1 VTDSESSADTATREL
16 RHAVQRWLADDPDP
30 ETRVELEALM
40 DRLPDSAAELTDRFS
55 GPLTFGT
62 AGLRGPV
69 RAGPNGMNRAVVRG
83 AAAGLMAY
91 LWDSGA
97 RGPLVIGYDAR
108 TGSAA
113 FAQETAAVCTGAG
126 REALLLPGLLP
137 TPVLAFAVRKLGAA
151 AGVMVTAS
159 HNPSADNGYKVYLAD
174 GAQLAPPADEA
185 IEAAIRAVPS
195 LIDVPLGPPGRE
207 LGPEVLES
215 YLDAVAGLVDPSS
228 ARELS
233 VAYTP
238 MHGVG
243 GATMVRAFER
253 AGFAAPSVVA
263 EQADPDPRF
272 PTVAFPNPEEPGATD
287 LLLALAENI
296 HADLAIASD
305 PDADRCAV
313 AVPLPGGGW
322 RQLTGDE
329 VGILLADHVMRRGA
343 TDTNHTPGTYATTI
357 VSSSML
363 RALCER
369 RGLPYAET
377 LTGFKWIVR
386 AAPNLA
392 YGYEEA
398 LGYAVAPG
406 LVRDKDGISAALL
419 VAELAASLR
428 PRTLL
433 DRLDELAAEVGVY
446 LTGAVSIRVDDLA
459 EIGELMAGLRAAL
472 PEQLVGRPVES
483 AEDLWPDTDAVIL
496 RAGGLRVVARPS
508 GTEPKL
514 KLYLEVHAEVTTS
527 VAEARATATAD
538 LASLEAEV
546 RTAFG
551 A

>member
-1 VTDSESSADTATREL
+1 
-16 RHAVQRWLADDPDP
+16 
-30 ETRVELEALM
+30 
-40 DRLPDSAAELTDRFS
+40 
-55 GPLTFGT
+55 
-62 AGLRGPV
+62 
-69 RAGPNGMNRAVVRG
+69 
-83 AAAGLMAY
+83 
-91 LWDSGA
+91 
-97 RGPLVIGYDAR
+97 
-108 TGSAA
+108 
-113 FAQETAAVCTGAG
+113 
-126 REALLLPGLLP
+126 
-137 TPVLAFAVRKLGAA
+137 
-151 AGVMVTAS
+151 
-159 HNPSADNGYKVYLAD
+159 
-174 GAQLAPPADEA
+174 
-185 IEAAIRAVPS
+185 
-195 LIDVPLGPPGRE
+195 
-207 LGPEVLES
+207 
-215 YLDAVAGLVDPSS
+215 
-228 ARELS
+228 
-233 VAYTP
+233 

-272 PTVAFPNPEEPGATD
+272 PTVAFPNPEEPGAVD
-287 LLLALAENI
+287 LLVALADRTN
-296 HADLAIASD
+296 ADVAIASD

-313 AVPLPGGGW
+313 AIPQPGGGW
-322 RQLTGDE
+322 HRLHGDD
-329 VGILLADHVMRRGA
+329 VGILLADHLMRRGV
-343 TDTNHTPGTYATTI
+343 TGTYATTI

-386 AAPNLA
+386 AAPDLA

-428 PRTLL
+428 PRTLA

-446 LTGAVSIRVDDLA
+446 LTGALSIRVGDLA

-472 PEQLVGRPVES
+472 PQQLAGRPVET
-483 AEDLWPDTDAVIL
+483 AEDLLPDADAVIL
-496 RAGGLRVVARPS
+496 RAGGLRVVVRPS

-514 KLYLEVHAEVTTS
+514 KVYLEAHTEVTGS
-527 VAEARATATAD
+527 VAEARAAAAAD
-538 LASLEAEV
+538 LATLEAEV